1 MKVKN
6 KTRRQMRRHNKNL
19 NNAAL
24 YDFLSMLKYK
34 CDWYHTE
41 IVELSQYEP
50 STIICSNCG
59 HRIDGL
65 PVNKRKWICPEC
77 NTKHDR
83 DINAAIVIEQ
93 KAREFLAS

>member
-6 KTRRQMRRHNKNL
+6 KTRRQMRRHNRNL

-34 CDWYHTE
+34 CDWYDVH

-50 STIICSNCG
+50 STIVCSECG
-59 HRIDGL
+59 HKIDKL
-65 PVNKRKWICPEC
+65 PVTKRKWICPAC
-77 NTKHDR
+77 GAKHDR
-83 DINAAIVIEQ
+83 DVNAAVVIEQ
-93 KAREFLAS
+93 KARELLAS